1 MPRILALPIAVIVL
15 GGCSQD
21 VRNTGAAAETPS
33 RFSDGEFIL
42 YRLDGDRY
50 PDVHGLDGDRDPND
64 ERLLHGWHVLARCS
78 IDSIDDRNRLYAA
91 LEEGQADARRDPGR
105 PVDCFRPRHAIRF
118 VDDGTTTD
126 RLICFECRNI
136 MIWTDGELTGG
147 GATSKRPATVFDS
160 YLADC
165 APSR

>member
-1 MPRILALPIAVIVL
+1 MPRILALLIAGTVL
-15 GGCSQD
+15 GGCAQD
-21 VRNTGAAAETPS
+21 VRNTGAAAETPG
-33 RFSDGEFIL
+33 RFSEGKFIL

-50 PDVHGLDGDRDPND
+50 PDVHGLDEDRDAD
-64 ERLLHGWHVLARCS
+64 DSELLHGWHILAKCS
-78 IDSIDDRNRLYAA
+78 IESVDDRNRLFTA
-91 LEEGQADARRDPGR
+91 LEEGEADHRRDPGL

-147 GATSKRPATVFDS
+147 GSTSDRPAAVFES
-160 YLADC
+160 YLEDC

>member
-1 MPRILALPIAVIVL
+1 MPRILALLIGVIVL

-147 GATSKRPATVFDS
+147 GATSERPATVFDS